1 MGPLTIPIID
11 NVFNVGMKLIERFF
25 PDPAAADAAKLEL
38 LRMQQAG
45 ELAQLSADTELAKGQ
60 LAVNQVEAANASLL
74 VSGWRP
80 FIGWCCGAAF
90 AYKFVLAPAAA
101 FALTAMGHPITLPVL
116 DFTEMSTVLLG
127 MLGLGAMRTTE
138 KIKGVA

>member
-1 MGPLTIPIID
+1 MWPALIPLLGGLMD
-11 NVFNVGMKLIERFF
+11 KLF
-25 PDPAAADAAKLEL
+25 PDPAVAAEAKIKV
-38 LRMQQAG
+38 MQMAQTG
-45 ELAQLSADTELAKGQ
+45 ELAQLDADLKRATGQ
-60 LAVNQVEAANASLL
+60 MEVNKVEATHSSLL

-80 FIGWCCGAAF
+80 FIGWVCGFAF

-101 FALTAMGHPITLPVL
+101 FILTAMGHPIALPVL

-127 MLGLGAMRTTE
+127 MLGIGGLRTFE

>member
-1 MGPLTIPIID
+1 MWPALIPLLGGLMD
-11 NVFNVGMKLIERFF
+11 KLF
-25 PDPAAADAAKLEL
+25 PDPAAAAAAKLQV
-38 LRMQQAG
+38 MQMAQTG
-45 ELAQLSADTELAKGQ
+45 ELAQLDAELKMATGQ
-60 LAVNQVEAANASLL
+60 MTVNQVEAASSSLF

-80 FIGWCCGAAF
+80 FIGWICGAAF

-101 FALTAMGHPITLPVL
+101 FALTAAGHPVTLPVL

-127 MLGLGAMRTTE
+127 MLGIGGLRTLE

>member
-1 MGPLTIPIID
+1 MWPALIPLLSGLMD
-11 NVFNVGMKLIERFF
+11 KLF
-25 PDPAAADAAKLEL
+25 PDPAAAAAAKLQV
-38 LRMQQAG
+38 MQMAQTG
-45 ELAQLSADTELAKGQ
+45 ELAQLDAELKMATGQ
-60 LAVNQVEAANASLL
+60 MTVNQVEATSSSLF

-80 FIGWCCGAAF
+80 FIGWICGAAF

-101 FALTAMGHPITLPVL
+101 FALTAAGHPVTLPVL

-127 MLGLGAMRTTE
+127 MLGIGGLRTLE